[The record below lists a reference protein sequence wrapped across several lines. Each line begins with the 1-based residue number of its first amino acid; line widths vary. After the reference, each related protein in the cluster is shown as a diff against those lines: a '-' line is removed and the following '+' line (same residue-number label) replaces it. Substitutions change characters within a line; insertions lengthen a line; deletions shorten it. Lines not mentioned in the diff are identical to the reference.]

1 MISIIQAG
9 NYSLSVTKIQSQ
21 QSHSGKGLTNL
32 NQTITTFACQ
42 LVEDYLN
49 SIKDQ
54 ESKFNKIT
62 IEETIDSIKTANNN
76 SAAGIDKIQNELI
89 KNLPIETIKV
99 LTESFN
105 MCLEKSYHP
114 SLWKTRYKST

>member
-1 MISIIQAG
+1 VISIIQAG

-89 KNLPIETIKV
+89 KNLSIETIKIF
-99 LTESFN
+99 TEISV
-105 MCLEKSYHP
+105 
-114 SLWKTRYKST
+114 